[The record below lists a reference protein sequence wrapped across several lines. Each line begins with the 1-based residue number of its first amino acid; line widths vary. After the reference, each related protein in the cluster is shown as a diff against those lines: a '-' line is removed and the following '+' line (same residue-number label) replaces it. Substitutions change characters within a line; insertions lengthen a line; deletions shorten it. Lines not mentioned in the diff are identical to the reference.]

1 MSAPSKRGLAPKHQR
16 LVLVLI
22 ALAVLIA
29 AGMLAAWGLRS
40 QADYFYL
47 PEDIADNPPDPDRA
61 IRLGGVV
68 EQGSIRTLPDG
79 VTIAFSVVGREGNAI
94 PVRYRGIVPDLFVEG
109 SGVIANGRLA
119 AGGTFEA
126 ETLLAKHDENYT
138 PRELE
143 GLSDVEAR
151 ETLEGSAASS
161 PNTPAP

>member
-1 MSAPSKRGLAPKHQR
+1 MSAPVKTGLAPKHQR
-16 LVLVLI
+16 LVLVVV
-22 ALAVLIA
+22 ALVVLVA

-47 PEDIADNPPDPDRA
+47 PEDIAENPPEPGRA

-68 EQGSIRTLPDG
+68 EEGSIHTLPDG
-79 VTIAFSVVGREGNAI
+79 VTIAFSVIGREGDTI

-109 SGVIANGRLA
+109 SGVIANGRLDQ
-119 AGGTFEA
+119 GGTFDA

-143 GLSDVEAR
+143 GLSDDAAR
-151 ETLEGSAASS
+151 ETLAESAAE
-161 PNTPAP
+161 

>member
-1 MSAPSKRGLAPKHQR
+1 MSVQEKRMMAPKHQR
-16 LVLVLI
+16 LVLVLL

-47 PEDIADNPPDPDRA
+47 PEDIAADPPEPDRA

-68 EQGSIRTLPDG
+68 QQGSIRTLPDG
-79 VTIAFSVVGREGNAI
+79 VTIAFAVVGREGNAI
-94 PVRYRGIVPDLFVEG
+94 PVTYRGIVPDLFVEG

-119 AGGTFEA
+119 SSGTFEA

-151 ETLEGSAASS
+151 ETLEESAAG
-161 PNTPAP
+161 TP

>member
-1 MSAPSKRGLAPKHQR
+1 MTALAPKHQR
-16 LVLVLI
+16 LVLVLV
-22 ALAVLIA
+22 ALGVLIA

-47 PEDIADNPPDPDRA
+47 PEDIAENPPEPGRA

-68 EQGSIRTLPDG
+68 QQGSIRTLADG
-79 VTIAFSVVGREGNAI
+79 VTIAFAVTGRHGDAI
-94 PVRYRGIVPDLFVEG
+94 PVTYRGIVPDLFVEG
-109 SGVIANGRLA
+109 SGVIANGRLTD
-119 AGGTFEA
+119 GGTFEA

-151 ETLEGSAASS
+151 ETLEKSAAG
-161 PNTPAP
+161 TP

>member
-1 MSAPSKRGLAPKHQR
+1 MSALAPKHQR
-16 LVLVLI
+16 LVLVAI
-22 ALAVLIA
+22 ALVVLIA

-47 PEDIADNPPDPDRA
+47 PEDVAANPPEPGRA

-68 EQGSIRTLPDG
+68 QQGSIRTLSDG
-79 VTIAFSVVGREGNAI
+79 VTIAFAVVGREGNAI

-109 SGVIANGRLA
+109 SGVIANGRFGQ
-119 AGGTFEA
+119 GGTFEA

-143 GLSDVEAR
+143 GMSDVEAR
-151 ETLEGSAASS
+151 EMMQETTVG
-161 PNTPAP
+161 TP

>member
-1 MSAPSKRGLAPKHQR
+1 MNATRKSMLAPKHQR
-16 LVLVLI
+16 LVLVLV

-29 AGMLAAWGLRS
+29 AAMLAAWGLRS

-47 PEDIADNPPDPDRA
+47 PEDIAENPPEPGRA

-68 EQGSIRTLPDG
+68 QQGSLRTLPDG
-79 VTIAFSVVGREGNAI
+79 VTVAFSVVGMDGDAI
-94 PVRYRGIVPDLFVEG
+94 PVRYSGIVPDLFVEG
-109 SGVIANGRLA
+109 SGVIANGRL
-119 AGGTFEA
+119 GESGTFEA

-151 ETLEGSAASS
+151 ETLEESAAGIS
-161 PNTPAP
+161 